1 MVPSSFMISQ
11 ITPAGVSPASLAM
24 STARL
29 AGLTP
34 AGVICEIMNDDGTMA
49 RRDDLIAFAQR
60 HGLKVGTIADL
71 IAYRLRHDRIVERIV
86 ESTLQSEHGGEW
98 RMLIYKNQVQYA
110 EHIAL
115 LKGDISG
122 DEPVLVRMH
131 ALNVLPD
138 VLGDRAEGKADEL
151 HRAMDMIAERGR
163 GIVVVIRE
171 PMPTSLSDR
180 VRRRMDHEPQKSP
193 ELRDYGVGAQTLLD
207 LGVRQM
213 VLLSNSQRTIVGL
226 DGYGLSVVDRLPIR
240 GAKS

>member
-1 MVPSSFMISQ
+1 
-11 ITPAGVSPASLAM
+11 
-24 STARL
+24 
-29 AGLTP
+29 
-34 AGVICEIMNDDGTMA
+34 
-49 RRDDLIAFAQR
+49 
-60 HGLKVGTIADL
+60 
-71 IAYRLRHDRIVERIV
+71 
-86 ESTLQSEHGGEW
+86 
-98 RMLIYKNQVQYA
+98 MLIYKNQVQYA

-122 DEPVLVRMH
+122 EEPVLVRMH

-138 VLGDRAEGKADEL
+138 VLGDRSEGKADEL

-180 VRRRMDHEPQKSP
+180 VRRRLDQESGNPP
-193 ELRDYGVGAQTLLD
+193 ELRDYGVGAQILLD

-213 VLLSNSQRTIVGL
+213 VLLSNSKRTIVGL

-240 GAKS
+240 GGKS